1 MYNYFFLKKII
12 SIIFKFQNINNSDK
26 NYFKHK
32 MGCCGTE
39 KATLTNSINQINSV
53 NETNI
58 QEDET
63 MNETKAEEIMHKI
76 NEIKEYKVSEKDLN
90 SSFYNKFQW

>member
-1 MYNYFFLKKII
+1 
-12 SIIFKFQNINNSDK
+12 
-26 NYFKHK
+26 

-76 NEIKEYKVSEKDLN
+76 NEIKEYKISEKDLN
-90 SSFYNKFQW
+90 SSFYNKFLW

>member
-1 MYNYFFLKKII
+1 
-12 SIIFKFQNINNSDK
+12 
-26 NYFKHK
+26 

-90 SSFYNKFQW
+90 SSFYNKFLW